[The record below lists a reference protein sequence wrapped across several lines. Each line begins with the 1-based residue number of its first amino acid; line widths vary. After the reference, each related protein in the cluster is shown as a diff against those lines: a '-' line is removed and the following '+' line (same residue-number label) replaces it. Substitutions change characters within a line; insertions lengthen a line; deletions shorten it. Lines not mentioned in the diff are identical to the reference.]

1 LRAFVADLHIH
12 TCLSACADVEMSPR
26 RIAEEAKR
34 KCLDILG
41 VCDHNSAEN
50 AGAVAEAAGRL
61 GIRVFPGLEITSR
74 EEVHVLALFET
85 LESALSMQDEVY
97 AHLTGEN
104 DEAVFGPQI
113 IAGAED
119 EVLGFNPRLLL
130 SAVTLALER
139 VVDGVHTRQGL
150 AIAAH
155 IDRKSFGL
163 LGQLGLVPVRLA
175 LDALE
180 ISPRMTLETA
190 REKVGSTLPLIRASD
205 AHALREV
212 GAAKTTF
219 SLEEGEF
226 GDIRKAFLGLE
237 GRRMIP

>member
-1 LRAFVADLHIH
+1 
-12 TCLSACADVEMSPR
+12 MSPR

-74 EEVHVLALFET
+74 EEVHILALFET

-97 AHLTGEN
+97 GHLSGEN
-104 DEAVFGPQI
+104 DETVFGPQVV
-113 IAGAED
+113 ASAED
-119 EVLGFNPRLLL
+119 EVLGFNPKLLL
-130 SAVTLALER
+130 GAVTLSLAN
-139 VVDGVHTRQGL
+139 VVDGIHAREGL

-163 LGQLGLVPVRLA
+163 LGQLGFVPERLA

-180 ISPRMTLETA
+180 ISPQLMIEEA
-190 REKVGSTLPLIRASD
+190 RTSVGPALPLVRFSD
-205 AHALREV
+205 AHALKDIGSAVTSFELE
-212 GAAKTTF
+212 AA
-219 SLEEGEF
+219 SVEE
-226 GDIRKAFLGLE
+226 IRKALHGRE
-237 GRRMIP
+237 GRCVIH